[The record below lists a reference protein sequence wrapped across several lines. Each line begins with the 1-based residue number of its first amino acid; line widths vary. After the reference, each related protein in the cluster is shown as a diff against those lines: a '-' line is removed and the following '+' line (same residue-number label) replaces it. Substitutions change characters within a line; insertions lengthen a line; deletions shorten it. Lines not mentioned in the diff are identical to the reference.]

1 MKVHLHQIPE
11 GDTLH
16 IEGEENPSALG
27 LEEAG
32 ATPVSQLRY
41 SLDVGCS
48 GGGLFATG
56 ELSIT
61 VRMTCVVCLEE
72 FDQEIVISPF
82 ALQLDE
88 LQGELIDLTPLARE
102 DIHLSLPAHPRCD
115 SGGERIC
122 PASRN
127 MAPGPAWHSS
137 STPASAWEALDKLKS
152 KSK

>member
-1 MKVHLHQIPE
+1 MKVHLRQIPE

-16 IEGEENPSALG
+16 LEGEEDPSALG
-27 LEEAG
+27 IEEVD
-32 ATPVSQLRY
+32 ATPVSPLRFC
-41 SLDVGCS
+41 LDVGCS
-48 GGGLFATG
+48 DGGIFATG
-56 ELSIT
+56 ELSLR

-72 FDQEIVISPF
+72 FESDITVSPF
-82 ALQLDE
+82 VFQSDLPE
-88 LQGELIDLTPLARE
+88 GELIDLTPHARE
-102 DIHLSLPAHPRCD
+102 DIHLTLPAHPRCD